1 LGSDIATLG
10 RRIGSAR
17 DDDARIND
25 LLGSVGER
33 VRSARARMGLS
44 RRVLAERS
52 GVSQRYLAQLE
63 SGQGNIS
70 IGLLLRVAD
79 ALNFRIDWLVA
90 EEDPFT
96 SDAVM
101 ISSLLRSATRA
112 QRARVLEILDPENPR
127 LRRGSRIA
135 FIGLRGAGKSTLGR
149 LTAAR
154 LGLPFKEVDE
164 DIAEASGMPAG
175 EVMALYG
182 QEGYRHLERQSLER
196 IVAAHDRLIV
206 AVAGGI
212 VSQPETYNY
221 LLRNFHTVWLR
232 AEPEEHMA
240 RVRGQGDERP
250 MAGNPDAMAELR
262 NILTAREALYAR
274 ADAHIN
280 TSKMTLENSVNAI
293 LDAIGQQHFL
303 AAQASPGRQG
313 GGGSG
318 SIPCEDPPPTQPLR
332 IPAGPVD

>member
-1 LGSDIATLG
+1 MSEIVTFGGQIST
-10 RRIGSAR
+10 SR
-17 DDDARIND
+17 DDERID
-25 LLGSVGER
+25 RLLTSVGER

-70 IGLLLRVAD
+70 IALLLRVAD
-79 ALNFRIDWLVA
+79 ALDFRIEWLVA
-90 EEDPFT
+90 EDDPWT
-96 SDAVM
+96 SDVVM
-101 ISSLLRSATRA
+101 ISSLLRGATRA
-112 QRARVLEILDPENPR
+112 QRQRVLEILDPENPG
-127 LRRGSRIA
+127 LRRAGRIA

-149 LTAAR
+149 LAAAQ
-154 LGLPFKEVDE
+154 LGLPFKELND

-182 QEGYRHLERQSLER
+182 PEGYRHLERQSLER
-196 IVAAHDRLIV
+196 IVATHDRLIL

-221 LLRNFHTVWLR
+221 LLRHFHTVWLK

-262 NILTAREALYAR
+262 NILTSREALYAR
-274 ADAHIN
+274 AEVHIN
-280 TSKMTLENSVNAI
+280 TSKVTLETSLKAV
-293 LDAIGQQHFL
+293 LDAIRDKRFVS
-303 AAQASPGRQG
+303 A
-313 GGGSG
+313 
-318 SIPCEDPPPTQPLR
+318 
-332 IPAGPVD
+332 

>member
-1 LGSDIATLG
+1 MSEIVTFGG
-10 RRIGSAR
+10 RITSTR
-17 DDDARIND
+17 DDDARING
-25 LLGSVGER
+25 LLSSVGER

-79 ALNFRIDWLVA
+79 ALDFRIEWLVA
-90 EEDPFT
+90 EDDPWT
-96 SDAVM
+96 SDVVLM
-101 ISSLLRSATRA
+101 TSLLRSATRA
-112 QRARVLEILDPENPR
+112 QRVRVLEILDPENPG
-127 LRRGSRIA
+127 LRRAGRIA

-149 LTAAR
+149 LVAAQ
-154 LGLPFKEVDE
+154 LGLPFRELNE
-164 DIAEASGMPAG
+164 DIAEAGGMPAG

-182 QEGYRHLERQSLER
+182 PEGYRHLEWQALER
-196 IVAAHDRLIV
+196 IVATYDRLV
-206 AVAGGI
+206 LAVAGGI

-221 LLRNFHTVWLR
+221 LLRNFHTIWLK

-250 MAGNPDAMAELR
+250 MAGNPNAMAELR

-274 ADAHIN
+274 AEAHIN
-280 TSKMTLENSVNAI
+280 TSKTTPEKCLEAI
-293 LDAIGQQHFL
+293 IETITRRRFL
-303 AAQASPGRQG
+303 
-313 GGGSG
+313 
-318 SIPCEDPPPTQPLR
+318 L
-332 IPAGPVD
+332 V

>member
-1 LGSDIATLG
+1 MSEIVTFGG
-10 RRIGSAR
+10 RVTSLR
-17 DDDARIND
+17 DDNARID
-25 LLGSVGER
+25 RLLASVGER

-79 ALNFRIDWLVA
+79 ALDFRIEWLVA
-90 EEDPFT
+90 EDDPWT
-96 SDAVM
+96 SDLVM
-101 ISSLLRSATRA
+101 ISALLRSATRA
-112 QRARVLEILDPENPR
+112 QRERVLEILDPENPG
-127 LRRGSRIA
+127 LRRASRIA

-149 LTAAR
+149 LAAAR
-154 LGLPFKEVDE
+154 LGLPFKELNE

-182 QEGYRHLERQSLER
+182 PEGYRHLERQSLER
-196 IVAAHDRLIV
+196 IVATYDRLIL

-221 LLRNFHTVWLR
+221 LLRNFHTIWLK

-274 ADAHIN
+274 AEVHIN
-280 TSKMTLENSVNAI
+280 TSKTTLEKCLEAV
-293 LDAIGQQHFL
+293 LDAIAKKRFIV
-303 AAQASPGRQG
+303 A
-313 GGGSG
+313 
-318 SIPCEDPPPTQPLR
+318 
-332 IPAGPVD
+332 

>member
-1 LGSDIATLG
+1 MAEIVTFGG
-10 RRIGSAR
+10 RVTSLR
-17 DDDARIND
+17 DDNARID
-25 LLGSVGER
+25 RLLASVGER

-70 IGLLLRVAD
+70 IGLLLRIAD
-79 ALNFRIDWLVA
+79 ALDFRIEWLVA
-90 EEDPFT
+90 EDDPWT
-96 SDAVM
+96 SDVVM

-112 QRARVLEILDPENPR
+112 QRERVLEILDPENPG
-127 LRRGSRIA
+127 LRRASRIA

-149 LTAAR
+149 LVAAR
-154 LGLPFKEVDE
+154 IGLPFRELNE

-182 QEGYRHLERQSLER
+182 PEGYRHLERQSLER
-196 IVAAHDRLIV
+196 IVATYDRLIL

-221 LLRNFHTVWLR
+221 LLRNFHTIWLK

-262 NILTAREALYAR
+262 NILTAREALYVR
-274 ADAHIN
+274 AEAHVN
-280 TSKMTLENSVNAI
+280 TSKTTLEKCVEAI
-293 LDAIGQQHFL
+293 LDAIAKKRFI
-303 AAQASPGRQG
+303 A
-313 GGGSG
+313 
-318 SIPCEDPPPTQPLR
+318 
-332 IPAGPVD
+332 V

>member
-1 LGSDIATLG
+1 MSEIVTFGG
-10 RRIGSAR
+10 RVTSTR
-17 DDDARIND
+17 DDNERID
-25 LLGSVGER
+25 QLLASVGDR
-33 VRSARARMGLS
+33 VRNARARMGLS

-79 ALNFRIDWLVA
+79 ALDFRIEWLVA
-90 EEDPFT
+90 EDDPWT
-96 SDAVM
+96 SDVVM

-112 QRARVLEILDPENPR
+112 QRERVLEILDPENPG
-127 LRRGSRIA
+127 LRRAGRIA

-149 LTAAR
+149 LAAAQ
-154 LGLPFKEVDE
+154 LGLPFKELNE

-182 QEGYRHLERQSLER
+182 PEGYRHLERQSLER
-196 IVAAHDRLIV
+196 IVATYDRLIL

-221 LLRNFHTVWLR
+221 LLRNFHTIWLK

-274 ADAHIN
+274 AEVHVN
-280 TSKMTLENSVNAI
+280 TSKTTLEKSVEAI
-293 LDAIGQQHFL
+293 IDAIAKKRFV
-303 AAQASPGRQG
+303 A
-313 GGGSG
+313 
-318 SIPCEDPPPTQPLR
+318 T
-332 IPAGPVD
+332 

>member
-1 LGSDIATLG
+1 VTSDLVTLG
-10 RRIGSAR
+10 GRIASTD
-17 DDDARIND
+17 DDDARTVG

-44 RRVLAERS
+44 RRVLSERS
-52 GVSQRYLAQLE
+52 GVSQRYLAQIE

-79 ALNFRIDWLVA
+79 ALNFRIEWLVA
-90 EEDPFT
+90 EDDPWT
-96 SDAVM
+96 SDVVM

-112 QRARVLEILDPENPR
+112 QRAHVLEILDPENPEIK
-127 LRRGSRIA
+127 RGSRIA

-196 IVAAHDRLIV
+196 IVATHDRLIL

-274 ADAHIN
+274 ADAHVN
-280 TSKMTLENSVNAI
+280 TSKMSLEKCVEAV
-293 LDAIGQQHFL
+293 LDAIGEKRFV
-303 AAQASPGRQG
+303 AAQALPFRQ
-313 GGGSG
+313 S
-318 SIPCEDPPPTQPLR
+318 
-332 IPAGPVD
+332 

>member
-1 LGSDIATLG
+1 MSEVVTLG
-10 RRIGSAR
+10 GRVASAR
-17 DDDARIND
+17 DDDARING
-25 LLGSVGER
+25 LLESVGER

-52 GVSQRYLAQLE
+52 GVSQRYLAQIE

-79 ALNFRIDWLVA
+79 ALNFHIEWLVA
-90 EEDPFT
+90 EEDPWT
-96 SDAVM
+96 SDAVV

-112 QRARVLEILDPENPR
+112 QRARVLEILDPDNPR
-127 LRRGSRIA
+127 LKRGSRIA

-149 LTAAR
+149 MAAVE
-154 LGLPFKEVDE
+154 LALPFKELDE
-164 DIAEASGMPAG
+164 YIAEASGMPAG

-196 IVAAHDRLIV
+196 VVATHDRIIL

-262 NILTAREALYAR
+262 NILTAREALYAK
-274 ADAHIN
+274 ADAHID
-280 TSKMTLENSVNAI
+280 TAKMTPEKSVEAI
-293 LDAIGQQHFL
+293 LDTIRQKRFL
-303 AAQASPGRQG
+303 AA
-313 GGGSG
+313 
-318 SIPCEDPPPTQPLR
+318 
-332 IPAGPVD
+332 

>member
-1 LGSDIATLG
+1 MSEIVTFGG
-10 RRIGSAR
+10 RVTSAR
-17 DDDARIND
+17 DDDARIDD
-25 LLGSVGER
+25 LLASVGER

-70 IGLLLRVAD
+70 IGLLLRIAD
-79 ALNFRIDWLVA
+79 ALDFRIEWLVA
-90 EEDPFT
+90 AEDPWT
-96 SDAVM
+96 SDVVM
-101 ISSLLRSATRA
+101 MTALMRGATRA
-112 QRARVLEILDPENPR
+112 QRERVLEILDPENPG
-127 LRRGSRIA
+127 LRRASRIA

-154 LGLPFKEVDE
+154 LGLPFKELNE

-182 QEGYRHLERQSLER
+182 PEGYRHLERQSLER
-196 IVAAHDRLIV
+196 IVATYDRLIL
-206 AVAGGI
+206 AAAGGI
-212 VSQPETYNY
+212 VSQPETFNY
-221 LLRNFHTVWLR
+221 LLRHFHTVWLK

-274 ADAHIN
+274 AEAHIN
-280 TSKMTLENSVNAI
+280 TSKATLDRSVEAI
-293 LDAIGQQHFL
+293 VEAIAKKRFL
-303 AAQASPGRQG
+303 AA
-313 GGGSG
+313 
-318 SIPCEDPPPTQPLR
+318 
-332 IPAGPVD
+332 

>member
-1 LGSDIATLG
+1 MSEIVTFGG
-10 RRIGSAR
+10 RVSSLR
-17 DDDARIND
+17 DDNARID
-25 LLGSVGER
+25 RLLGSVGER
-33 VRSARARMGLS
+33 VRNARARMGLS

-79 ALNFRIDWLVA
+79 ALDFRIEWLVA
-90 EEDPFT
+90 EDDPWT
-96 SDAVM
+96 SDVVL
-101 ISSLLRSATRA
+101 ISSLLRSATVA
-112 QRARVLEILDPENPR
+112 QRERVLEILDPENPG
-127 LRRGSRIA
+127 LRRASRIA

-149 LTAAR
+149 LAAVR
-154 LGLPFKEVDE
+154 LGLPFRELNE
-164 DIAEASGMPAG
+164 DIAEVSGMPAG

-182 QEGYRHLERQSLER
+182 PEGYRHLERQSLER
-196 IVAAHDRLIV
+196 TVATYDRLIL

-221 LLRNFHTVWLR
+221 LLRNFHTIWLK

-274 ADAHIN
+274 AEAHIN
-280 TSKMTLENSVNAI
+280 TSKTTLEKCLEAI
-293 LDAIGQQHFL
+293 LDAIKKKRFL
-303 AAQASPGRQG
+303 A
-313 GGGSG
+313 
-318 SIPCEDPPPTQPLR
+318 
-332 IPAGPVD
+332 V